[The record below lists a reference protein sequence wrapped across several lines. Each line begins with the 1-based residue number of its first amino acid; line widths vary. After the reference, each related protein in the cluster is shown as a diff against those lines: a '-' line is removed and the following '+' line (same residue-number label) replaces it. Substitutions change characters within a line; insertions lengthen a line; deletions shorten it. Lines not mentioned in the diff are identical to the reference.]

1 MKCNNCGADLTD
13 DTVFCSYCGVKLEQ
27 KSDNDKLLSDTNA
40 VADDI
45 KQVSN
50 DFQSEEIKMQS
61 HSMGSKI
68 KQDTS
73 VVSNEGLYTYRA
85 KKILSDFWHGLD
97 LFCKIAT
104 ISIIVIILLLL
115 ISFGNGKSLSILL
128 SIIQLA
134 GIIAALLIH
143 KNTIKLNRSWIKYI
157 VLGVSILLTFANMM
171 SFSSVKKNENK
182 STKKENTNTTQ
193 MEEQVNLSV
202 NSPYGYDDCVDRDY
216 STIAN
221 DFELAGFTNIRSES
235 VEDLSTSESD
245 RINTIESV
253 SINGHIDFT
262 KNQEFN
268 KGDEVIIRY
277 HVYKKCNVK
286 INIDFVPNL
295 IFSKYNVK
303 VWLDENIQDTL
314 SHGMDKTF
322 DFSVDPG
329 EHTISFESEDSSTVK
344 GKVSLMVDCDLEA
357 EYKIY
362 CHSDDISIETI
373 YVDRLTELSEDE
385 IKMDVP
391 ASDYNYKN
399 YKEAEDSLKTLG
411 FTNIEFNVLYDIVFG
426 VTTEGSV
433 DSISINGNNDFNRGD
448 VFPKDA
454 SVIITY
460 HMKEGSNPD
469 KPIESIITSATA
481 EESNTVPYSNN
492 DRETAKNG
500 DTGVFSYK
508 SSGMAYDIYWI
519 IDFDE
524 GYVYYFTDGNGEET
538 CDRLKIDSGT
548 LNDRV
553 VITYHDGADEWSY
566 SLHFH
571 YVNHPETLIM
581 VDNDGFEYKYN
592 GTDLDKALRK
602 RDTKTIKDY

>member
-1 MKCNNCGADLTD
+1 MA
-13 DTVFCSYCGVKLEQ
+13 
-27 KSDNDKLLSDTNA
+27 
-40 VADDI
+40 
-45 KQVSN
+45 
-50 DFQSEEIKMQS
+50 
-61 HSMGSKI
+61 
-68 KQDTS
+68 
-73 VVSNEGLYTYRA
+73 
-85 KKILSDFWHGLD
+85 
-97 LFCKIAT
+97 
-104 ISIIVIILLLL
+104 
-115 ISFGNGKSLSILL
+115 
-128 SIIQLA
+128 
-134 GIIAALLIH
+134 
-143 KNTIKLNRSWIKYI
+143 
-157 VLGVSILLTFANMM
+157 
-171 SFSSVKKNENK
+171 
-182 STKKENTNTTQ
+182 
-193 MEEQVNLSV
+193 
-202 NSPYGYDDCVDRDY
+202 
-216 STIAN
+216 
-221 DFELAGFTNIRSES
+221 
-235 VEDLSTSESD
+235 
-245 RINTIESV
+245 
-253 SINGHIDFT
+253 
-262 KNQEFN
+262 
-268 KGDEVIIRY
+268 
-277 HVYKKCNVK
+277 
-286 INIDFVPNL
+286 
-295 IFSKYNVK
+295 
-303 VWLDENIQDTL
+303 
-314 SHGMDKTF
+314 
-322 DFSVDPG
+322 
-329 EHTISFESEDSSTVK
+329 
-344 GKVSLMVDCDLEA
+344 
-357 EYKIY
+357 
-362 CHSDDISIETI
+362 
-373 YVDRLTELSEDE
+373 ELSEDE

-448 VFPKDA
+448 IFPKDA

-460 HMKEGSNPD
+460 HMKEDSNPD

-553 VITYHDGADEWSY
+553 VITYHDGGDEWSY